1 MNPMLDRA
9 TQVLSRHPTASVPFS
24 QVAHEVER
32 DTPGPGPEPHFLL
45 RVLEAHPSH
54 VRVLYPWRG
63 PWTTIDKGESP
74 HFGEYRSRLR
84 DEGVESGPWLVPGAS
99 PGGDS
104 LPSEGGVLGCL
115 RESLHTLALSVDE
128 GSTVAL
134 ARWLRIV
141 READLIHRRLRQE
154 VPIA

>member
-9 TQVLSRHPTASVPFS
+9 TQVLSRHPTPSVPFS

-32 DTPGPGPEPHFLL
+32 DTPGPGPEPCFLL
-45 RVLEAHPSH
+45 RVLEDSPRR

-74 HFGEYRSRLR
+74 SFGEYRSRLR
-84 DEGVESGPWLVPGAS
+84 EEGLESGPWLVPGAS
-99 PGGDS
+99 AEGDS
-104 LPSEGGVLGCL
+104 LPSERGVLRCL
-115 RESLHTLALSVDE
+115 RVSLHALALSVDE

-154 VPIA
+154 IPLA

>member
-32 DTPGPGPEPHFLL
+32 ETPGPGPEPLFLL
-45 RVLEAHPSH
+45 RMLEDHPSRI
-54 VRVLYPWRG
+54 RVLYPWRG

-84 DEGVESGPWLVPGAS
+84 DEGVEPGPWLVPGTSAEW
-99 PGGDS
+99 DA
-104 LPSEGGVLGCL
+104 LPSETGVLRRL
-115 RESLHTLALSVDE
+115 RESLHALALSVDE

-154 VPIA
+154 VPAA